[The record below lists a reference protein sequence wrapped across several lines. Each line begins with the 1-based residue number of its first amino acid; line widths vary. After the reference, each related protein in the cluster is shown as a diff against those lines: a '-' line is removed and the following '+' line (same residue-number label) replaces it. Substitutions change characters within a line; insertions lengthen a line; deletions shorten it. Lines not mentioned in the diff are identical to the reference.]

1 MKISIKNPKLQF
13 WLALLVCTVLS
24 QTVVCQSQRFRTGF
38 DFDWKFTLGDPRNAM
53 SPAYNDAGWTE
64 VQLPHDWSISLPVEK
79 SKGVNMG
86 FFPGGIG
93 WYRKTFEVPVEYK
106 GKKVSIHFDG
116 VYHQSDVYINGKH
129 LGFYPYGYI
138 GFEYDLTPYL
148 KYGEENTIAV
158 RVNHSDSPSSRWYSG
173 SGMYRHVWLTV
184 TAPVHISTWGTYVT
198 TPHIGANTADVHIV
212 TSMENHSK
220 AIANVV
226 LESRVKDATGTILAS
241 TRNAVVL
248 KKNASQDVEQ
258 RVQINA
264 PILWSVDS
272 PYLYALESV
281 VWSGDKVVD
290 VYHTPFGVRSF
301 KFDPDTGFFLNG
313 QPLKMK
319 GVNLHQDAGALGTA
333 VPDKV
338 YERRLKILKA
348 YGCNA
353 IRCSHNPP
361 GPEFLDLCDQ
371 LGFLVIDEAFD
382 KWKSGY
388 YAQYF
393 DRWWQKDLDGM
404 LRRDRNH
411 PSIIMWS
418 VGNEVVE
425 QDYTTTEGCDRAK
438 MLQDYVHRIEPTR
451 PVMLAIAPGKLDERN
466 YNKTGFTEVMD
477 IVGYNYQE
485 PLYLDDKR
493 DFPGRIMFGSEVFPF
508 FRGRKENIRG
518 YFPVNPWYDT
528 EKDFIFGQFIWAG
541 IDYLG
546 ESSGWPS
553 KGWAT
558 SPFNTCMFDK
568 PFAAFFR
575 SVWSDEPV
583 VSIAVVD
590 QSLNIDPGKDHWSW
604 PFMASHWNF
613 PQYKGHIIQVQ
624 TITNCDSVELLI
636 NNQSMGKRCR
646 ADYAN
651 NTITWYVPYKEGKIE
666 AKGYND
672 GMEAANYMLQ
682 TSGKPARIVLSADVN
697 RLKSDGQDVSHITIC
712 VVDERGILVPDADVP
727 LTVEVEGEG
736 RLLGL
741 DNGDLRNHESYT
753 GNKLTTYWGKML
765 AIIQSSRLPGNI
777 KVSVAAEG
785 LNKEELTIK
794 AKHHE

>member
-1 MKISIKNPKLQF
+1 MERKYSKSYF
-13 WLALLVCTVLS
+13 WLILLLYVEG
-24 QTVVCQSQRFRTGF
+24 CQPVICQNQRLRTSF
-38 DFDWKFTLGDPRNAM
+38 DFDWKFNLIDSKNAM
-53 SPAYNDAGWTE
+53 SLAYNDADWDK

-79 SKGVNMG
+79 KNGINMG
-86 FFPGGIG
+86 FFPGGVG
-93 WYRKTFEVPVEYK
+93 WYRKAFEVPTEYK
-106 GKKVSIHFDG
+106 GKKVYIHFDG

-129 LGFYPYGYI
+129 LGFYPSGYI
-138 GFEYDLTPYL
+138 GFEYDLTPHL
-148 KYGEENTIAV
+148 KYGEENILAV
-158 RVNHSDSPSSRWYSG
+158 RVNHSNSPSSRWYSG
-173 SGMYRHVWLTV
+173 SGIYRHVWLTV
-184 TAPVHISTWGTYVT
+184 TNPVHISTWGTYVT
-198 TPHIGANTADVHIV
+198 TPHVEANTADVNII
-212 TSMENHSK
+212 TSVENCSK
-220 AIANVV
+220 TTTNLI
-226 LESRVKDATGTILAS
+226 LESKVKDAAGKIVAS
-241 TRNAVVL
+241 TRSEIVL
-248 KKNASQDVEQ
+248 KKNTSREVEQ
-258 RVQINA
+258 RVQIDKPA
-264 PILWSVDS
+264 LWSVNS
-272 PYLYALESV
+272 PNLYSLESI
-281 VWSGDKVVD
+281 VWSGDKMVD
-290 VYHTPFGVRSF
+290 VYHTPFGIRTF
-301 KFDPDTGFFLNG
+301 KFDPDMGFFLNG

-319 GVNLHQDAGALGTA
+319 GVNLHQDAGALGAA

-361 GPEFLDLCDQ
+361 SPEFLDLCDR

-393 DRWWQKDLDGM
+393 DQWWQKDLGGM

-411 PSIIMWS
+411 PSIIIWS

-425 QDYTTTEGCDRAK
+425 QDYTTTEGRDRANL
-438 MLQDYVHRIEPTR
+438 LQNYVHQTEPTR
-451 PVMLAIAPGKLDERN
+451 PVMLAIAPGNLSERN

-485 PLYLDDKR
+485 PWYLDDKK

-518 YFPVNPWYDT
+518 YFPTNPWYDT
-528 EKDFIFGQFIWAG
+528 EKGFIFGQFIWAG
-541 IDYLG
+541 VDYLG

-558 SPFNTCMFDK
+558 SPFNTCMFEK
-568 PFAAFFR
+568 PFAVFFR
-575 SVWSDEPV
+575 SVWSEEPI

-590 QSLNIDPGKDHWSW
+590 QSLDIDPGKDHWSW

-613 PQYKGHIIQVQ
+613 PQYKEHIIQVQ

-636 NNQSMGKRCR
+636 NNQSMGKRRR

-651 NTITWYVPYKEGKIE
+651 NTVTWYVPYKEGKIE

-672 GMEAANYMLQ
+672 GVEAAHYMLQ
-682 TSGKPARIVLSADVN
+682 TSGKPAQIMLSADTHS
-697 RLKSDGQDVSHITIC
+697 LTSDGQEVSHITISI
-712 VVDERGILVPDADVP
+712 VDEKGVLAPDADML
-727 LTVEVEGEG
+727 LTVEIEGEG

-753 GNKLTTYWGKML
+753 GSQLTTYWGKML
-765 AIIQSSRLPGNI
+765 AIIQSSRLSGEI
-777 KVSVAAEG
+777 KVRVSGEG
-785 LNKEELTIK
+785 LNKEELIIK
-794 AKHHE
+794 TRCHE